1 MGTALIL
8 GGTLFDCRSLAK
20 NKTLSSQRLNPL
32 AQEEGDSYS
41 TVSRVRSELIKEG
54 LVEVKRFGSPKHGN
68 RAIYIELA
76 EAPAF
81 ELLSYENATPFDFPS
96 DIRK

>member
-1 MGTALIL
+1 MAE
-8 GGTLFDCRSLAK
+8 TLAQAQ
-20 NKTLSSQRLNPL
+20 NKTLSSQRLNQL

-54 LVEVKRFGSPKHGN
+54 LVE
-68 RAIYIELA
+68 
-76 EAPAF
+76 APAF

-96 DIRK
+96 DISN